1 MSVGANTIAPPNHGD
16 LNALPSSPVP
26 NPRACYPWG
35 SMSAHN
41 GDKARFHRLRRR
53 TIARRLRIRAL
64 FKAAP
69 AADAGKSSAGKPGK

>member
-1 MSVGANTIAPPNHGD
+1 
-16 LNALPSSPVP
+16 
-26 NPRACYPWG
+26 
-35 SMSAHN
+35 MSAHN

-69 AADAGKSSAGKPGK
+69 AADAGKSSAGKSGK